1 MHTPEIIPSG
11 YYTRHRL
18 PIRIMVKRLHPPT
31 TPPIQRILVN
41 LNGIREFSSP
51 DLPMSDCD
59 DSTRRIRASGTSGL
73 FLTCCEWG
81 MLAAIVLLSVG
92 LAVAIFLLF
101 TWPRSQM
108 NDSDVVNTC
117 NGSSVNTTST
127 TSQLPARVQQLPA
140 PVQQLPARVQQLP
153 VPVQHLLAPVQ
164 QLLAPVQQLPVP
176 VQQPP
181 ARLQQVPPQRLQL
194 LLRLLPTRV
203 HQDGKYAYTYLAIAT
218 TTRITFALRED
229 QYFFALDDVTVCDT
243 ASPSIQRL
251 TNGDFETGSIVPW
264 VYCNPS
270 GSQYSGQVETGLT
283 TMYGYPYVAYSGT
296 DFYLDGA
303 VGAPDYLSQTFSTTI
318 GHTYMREQKEKKGE
332 SSERAINIGTPPN
345 TTTAA
350 ASTFTKGQAR
360 DPVDHLEEYILDY
373 IQYYRQYVRKMSENR
388 IQLAKTQMVE
398 FKALGDFEQIPTP
411 AQ

>member
-181 ARLQQVPPQRLQL
+181 ARLQQ
-194 LLRLLPTRV
+194 
-203 HQDGKYAYTYLAIAT
+203 YAYTYLAIAT

-243 ASPSIQRL
+243 ASPSIQLL

-318 GHTYMREQKEKKGE
+318 GHTYRE